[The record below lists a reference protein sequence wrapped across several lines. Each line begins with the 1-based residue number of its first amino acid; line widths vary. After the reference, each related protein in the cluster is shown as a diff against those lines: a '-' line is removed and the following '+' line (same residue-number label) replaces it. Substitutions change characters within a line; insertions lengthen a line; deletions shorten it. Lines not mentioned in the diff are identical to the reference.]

1 MREKAKHEKRKK
13 RREQRQNKDRRK
25 HLERYNPSSQ
35 EKSMDNENQ
44 EQEQGPQEQDI
55 SAEDKPIEEQAR
67 EQTGQKRIKI
77 AFDEKNLKTSYANGF
92 RTAATA
98 EEVLLDFGLNYVQPS
113 GQQAGQ
119 GKIIFQANDRIIMNY
134 YAAKRLAITLSQ
146 LVRRYEEQ
154 YGELEL
160 NAARRRSGRA

>member
-1 MREKAKHEKRKK
+1 MKHKRWRKG
-13 RREQRQNKDRRK
+13 REQEERNKQSKRD
-25 HLERYNPSSQ
+25 YPSLQ

-44 EQEQGPQEQDI
+44 EQLPQE
-55 SAEDKPIEEQAR
+55 SSEEGKPIEEQAR
-67 EQTGQKRIKI
+67 EQTGQKRIQI
-77 AFDEKNLKTSYANGF
+77 SFDERNLKTSYANGF

-113 GQQAGQ
+113 GQRAGEA
-119 GKIIFQANDRIIMNY
+119 KIIFQANDRIVMNY

-146 LVRRYEEQ
+146 IVRRHEQQ

-160 NAARRRSGRA
+160 NAARRRSGRR